1 MNIFQ
6 KTILNTLYY
15 LSVFYQNGHTITK
28 IYKSQIDFY
37 NTVVAAA
44 GCSYGVD
51 CRNRVPSKLT
61 FLLRGLIL
69 ARPTQTFGCRAEHF
83 TIYKPNI
90 SPGSSSSAGLLELF
104 RVYLV
109 WIYKKIRL
117 LLNQKIKICCC
128 IQKDLLH
135 KYVKLDF

>member
-69 ARPTQTFGCRAEHF
+69 VQHKLLGVEQNILQFTSQTFHLAAAALVFRALQ
-83 TIYKPNI
+83 
-90 SPGSSSSAGLLELF
+90 SVL
-104 RVYLV
+104 
-109 WIYKKIRL
+109 
-117 LLNQKIKICCC
+117 
-128 IQKDLLH
+128 
-135 KYVKLDF
+135 

>member
-90 SPGSSSSAGLLELF
+90 SPGSSSAGLLELF

-109 WIYKKIRL
+109 
-117 LLNQKIKICCC
+117 
-128 IQKDLLH
+128 
-135 KYVKLDF
+135 